1 MHPYRRLLLIGTA
14 LFGALASLGA
24 AAEGP
29 VTFRVERGKGR
40 GWTSRVRY
48 PVFGGGSALHRQA
61 TTAFRAVIAKDLAQ
75 YQSQARKHAA
85 HNQPGPWS
93 FEAEPTVSMDSYRL
107 ISGFYAESTYQG
119 GAHGMTFYKPVTVGV
134 TDGRVRRLTLLDLF
148 VPGSDP
154 VRLCSDL
161 LMARLRHD
169 ERADWVKDGT
179 VTSFNA
185 KALSKWVVTR
195 TGITFLFDPYELGS
209 YAAGPFEIKIPFK
222 AFKGALKGQELLG
235 NLSRAGA

>member
-1 MHPYRRLLLIGTA
+1 MHPCRRLLLIGTS
-14 LFGALASLGA
+14 LFGALAALGA

-29 VTFRVERGKGR
+29 VTFKVERSHGK

-48 PVFGGGSALHRQA
+48 PIFGGGSALHRQA
-61 TTAFRAVIAKDLAQ
+61 TTAFRAVIAKDLTH
-75 YQSQARKHAA
+75 YQSEARKHAGR
-85 HNQPGPWS
+85 NQPGPWS
-93 FEAEPTVSMDSYRL
+93 FEADPTISLDSSRVV
-107 ISGFYAESTYQG
+107 SGFFAESTYQG
-119 GAHGMTFYKPVTVGV
+119 GAHGMAFYKPVTVGV
-134 TDGRVRRLTLLDLF
+134 TNGKARRLRLFDLF
-148 VPGSDP
+148 VPGTDP

-209 YAAGPFEIKIPFK
+209 YAAGPFEIKIPFR
-222 AFKGALKGQELLG
+222 AFGDSLASTYLAR
-235 NLSRAGA
+235 SR